1 MAKTRKKGGI
11 KPWMFVVAGLG
22 IVAVVALNVSR
33 KIYVK
38 SMRVKIPKIDLA
50 KITLRLIVEVV
61 NNSGVGVPID
71 AITGVLKYGNDPI
84 SAVNLPSSLVIKGNQ
99 TTLMELDLIIPYENL
114 TEQVL
119 KIVKN
124 GTWYRGLY
132 FEGHVVSKGILIPIK
147 QNIQVL

>member
-1 MAKTRKKGGI
+1 MI
-11 KPWMFVVAGLG
+11 VVAGLAA
-22 IVAVVALNVSR
+22 VAALALNVGR

-38 SMRVKIPKIDLA
+38 SMRVKVPKIDFA
-50 KITLRLIVEVV
+50 KVTLRLVIEVV

-71 AITGVLKYGNDPI
+71 AITGVLKYGSDPI
-84 SAVNLPSSLVIKGNQ
+84 SAVNLPTSIVIKGNQ
-99 TTLMELDLIIPYENL
+99 TTLMELDLIIPFQNL
-114 TEQVL
+114 TEQVIKL
-119 KIVKN
+119 VKN

>member
-1 MAKTRKKGGI
+1 MI
-11 KPWMFVVAGLG
+11 VVAGLAA
-22 IVAVVALNVSR
+22 VAALALNVGR

-38 SMRVKIPKIDLA
+38 SMRVKVPKIDLA
-50 KITLRLIVEVV
+50 KVTLRLVLEIV

-84 SAVNLPSSLVIKGNQ
+84 SGVNLPTSLVIKGNQ
-99 TTLMELDLIIPYENL
+99 TTSMELDLIIPFENL
-114 TEQVL
+114 TEQVIKL
-119 KIVKN
+119 VKN

>member
-1 MAKTRKKGGI
+1 MI
-11 KPWMFVVAGLG
+11 VVAGLAA
-22 IVAVVALNVSR
+22 VAALALNVGR

-38 SMRVKIPKIDLA
+38 SMRVKVPKIDFA
-50 KITLRLIVEVV
+50 KVTLRLVLEIV

-84 SAVNLPSSLVIKGNQ
+84 SGVNLPTSLVIKGNQ
-99 TTLMELDLIIPYENL
+99 TTSMELDLIIPFENL
-114 TEQVL
+114 TEQVIKL
-119 KIVKN
+119 VKN

>member
-1 MAKTRKKGGI
+1 MI
-11 KPWMFVVAGLG
+11 VVAGLAA
-22 IVAVVALNVSR
+22 VAALALNVGR

-38 SMRVKIPKIDLA
+38 SMRVKVPKIDFA
-50 KITLRLIVEVV
+50 KVTLRLVIEVV

-71 AITGVLKYGNDPI
+71 AITGVLKYGSDPI
-84 SAVNLPSSLVIKGNQ
+84 SGVNLPTSLVIKGNQ
-99 TTLMELDLIIPYENL
+99 TTSMELDLIIPFENL
-114 TEQVL
+114 TEQVIKL
-119 KIVKN
+119 VKN

>member
-1 MAKTRKKGGI
+1 MAKRRKGI
-11 KPWMFVVAGLG
+11 KSWMIVLAGVAAIGVL
-22 IVAVVALNVSR
+22 ALNVSR

-38 SMRVKIPKIDLA
+38 SMRVKVPKIDFA
-50 KITLRLIVEVV
+50 KVTLRLVLEIV

-84 SAVNLPSSLVIKGNQ
+84 SGVNLPTSLVIKGNQ
-99 TTLMELDLIIPYENL
+99 TTSMELDLIIPFENL
-114 TEQVL
+114 TEQVIKL
-119 KIVKN
+119 VKN

>member
-11 KPWMFVVAGLG
+11 QPWMYVVAGLG
-22 IVAVVALNVSR
+22 IVAAVALNVSR

-38 SMRVKIPKIDLA
+38 SMKIKIPKIDFA
-50 KITLRLIVEVV
+50 KVTLRLIIEVV

>member
-1 MAKTRKKGGI
+1 MI
-11 KPWMFVVAGLG
+11 VVAGLAA
-22 IVAVVALNVSR
+22 VAALALNIGR

-38 SMRVKIPKIDLA
+38 SMRVKVPKIDFA
-50 KITLRLIVEVV
+50 KVTLRLVLEIV

-84 SAVNLPSSLVIKGNQ
+84 SGVNLPTSLVIKGNQ
-99 TTLMELDLIIPYENL
+99 TTSMELDLIIPFENL
-114 TEQVL
+114 TEQVIKL
-119 KIVKN
+119 VKN

>member
-1 MAKTRKKGGI
+1 MI
-11 KPWMFVVAGLG
+11 VVAGLAA
-22 IVAVVALNVSR
+22 VAALALNVGR

-38 SMRVKIPKIDLA
+38 SMRVKVPKIDFA
-50 KITLRLIVEVV
+50 KVTLRLVLEIV

-84 SAVNLPSSLVIKGNQ
+84 SGVNLPTSLIIKGNQ
-99 TTLMELDLIIPYENL
+99 TTSMELDLIIPFENL
-114 TEQVL
+114 TEQVIKL
-119 KIVKN
+119 VKN